1 MERHSHR
8 EISQLL
14 RKIEDVEFLEAEK
27 VINHGGVKTFALQK
41 LCILIAKRKTPSI
54 Y

>member
-1 MERHSHR
+1 MERLSHR

-14 RKIEDVEFLEAEK
+14 RKMEHVEILKDEI
-27 VINHGGVKTFALQK
+27 VINHGGVKTLRK
-41 LCILIAKRKTPSI
+41 LCILIAKRKTPFI